1 MHGANT
7 VLTKVCFLT
16 GLTWWSLDWS
26 RFRPSGNRARSVYPH
41 RVESDQVSVSI
52 LAGGKS
58 TRMGTDKAFI
68 MLDGHTLLDRALD
81 LARTVTSSV
90 TIVGEAAKYGRF
102 APVVEDIFPGCGP
115 LAGIHTAL
123 KFSSKDLNLILAVDL
138 PFVTHDLLD
147 YLLNRA
153 AAFPARLITTPRTR
167 QGWQPLCA
175 VYRREFG
182 GFAEEALAK
191 GRYKIDA
198 LFEPARTLVVSEE
211 ELQACGFSSRLF
223 RNLNTPQDLTGALEL
238 P

>member
-1 MHGANT
+1 MYA
-7 VLTKVCFLT
+7 
-16 GLTWWSLDWS
+16 
-26 RFRPSGNRARSVYPH
+26 H
-41 RVESDQVSVSI
+41 RVESDQVSVFI

-68 MLDGHTLLDRALD
+68 VLDGHTLLDRALD

-90 TIVGEAAKYGRF
+90 SIVGEAAKYGRF
-102 APVVEDIFPGCGP
+102 APVAEDIFPGCGP

-123 KFSSKDLNLILAVDL
+123 KASSKDLNLILAVDL

-153 AAFPARLITTPRTR
+153 AEFPARLITTPRTR

-182 GFAEEALAK
+182 SLAEEALRN

-198 LFEPARTLVVSEE
+198 LFEPARTLGVSEE
-211 ELQACGFSSRLF
+211 ELHACGFSSRLF
-223 RNLNTPQDLTGALEL
+223 RNLNTPEDLTGAIEQ